1 MDKSRGLSL
10 SRVFEIFLLCE
21 GSGRARR
28 LMFFS
33 LSKLGGFFVQPSN
46 FLIIVSLF
54 GAVLMWTRFRR
65 AGQRI
70 LVGSILAL
78 VVCGFL
84 PIGNWLLRP
93 LEQRFPPWGEK
104 HGAPDGIIV
113 LGGVI
118 SYGTS
123 AARPYPGIND
133 AAERITVVSK
143 LAQQFPKARLIYSGG
158 SEADTAADLLEAFG
172 ISRSRIE
179 VELQSR
185 NTIENA
191 IFTKGIAEP
200 RPGQRWLLVTSAFH
214 MPRAVGVF
222 RQLGFPVEAYPVDWR
237 TPGPEDDLIPFG
249 SLADGLRQVDLA
261 IHEWSGLIAYRLTGK
276 TSALFPAPVE

>member
-1 MDKSRGLSL
+1 
-10 SRVFEIFLLCE
+10 
-21 GSGRARR
+21 
-28 LMFFS
+28 MFFS
-33 LSKLGGFFVQPSN
+33 LSKLGGFLVQPSN
-46 FLIIVSLF
+46 FLIILSLF
-54 GAVLMWTRFRR
+54 GAILTWTRFHRG
-65 AGQRI
+65 GQRI
-70 LVGSILAL
+70 LVGSILVLA
-78 VVCGFL
+78 VCGFS

-93 LEQRFPPWGEK
+93 LEQRFPPWEEE

-118 SYGTS
+118 SHGTS

-143 LAQQFPKARLIYSGG
+143 LARQFPKARLIYSGG
-158 SEADTAADLLEAFG
+158 GEANTAADLLESFG

-200 RPGQRWLLVTSAFH
+200 KPGQRWLLITSAFH
-214 MPRAVGVF
+214 MPRAIGVF
-222 RQLGFPVEAYPVDWR
+222 RQLGFLVEAYPVDWR
-237 TPGPEDDLIPFG
+237 ATGPEDDLIAFG
-249 SLADGLRQVDLA
+249 SSADGLRQVDLA
-261 IHEWSGLIAYRLTGK
+261 FHEWSGLIAYRLAGK